1 MLCMVTLQRNSDTT
15 MVQSSF
21 SKVGVVVGEV
31 VEIDEAIEKREKL
44 EFARFR
50 VKTMV
55 STTINMEKDFC
66 INGCS
71 CKVIFEEEMSFRRC
85 VLANG
90 MAVARSLCDSV
101 GSEFGAAGEGGVGAV
116 GRGRIGNEETVRS
129 KLDPDFLGKERHC
142 TREVLK
148 NN

>member
-1 MLCMVTLQRNSDTT
+1 LLNRSWFDEVFSSVTPWDGSFVLKECCAWLRCRGIPIQLWCN
-15 MVQSSF
+15 QSF

-66 INGCS
+66 INGCL
-71 CKVIFEEEMSFRRC
+71 CKVIFEEEMSFPKMC
-85 VLANG
+85 IG
-90 MAVARSLCDSV
+90 KWDGG
-101 GSEFGAAGEGGVGAV
+101 GSEVDTEESSDEG
-116 GRGRIGNEETVRS
+116 S
-129 KLDPDFLGKERHC
+129 L
-142 TREVLK
+142 
-148 NN
+148 